1 MEVTLK
7 FGTTKAHASMC
18 WKAALIAATP
28 NPP

>member
-1 MEVTLK
+1 MEDALK

-18 WKAALIAATP
+18 WKAALNAVAP